1 MFGLKRE
8 TPPSMAVV
16 DRFDPLVFVLQSKQS
31 FRVVRHA
38 QPHAIL
44 QPSFWQEACFGFCE
58 ADAMPRARHQLRRCD
73 SLAKRREATR
83 SEALARGK
91 PTWKARGFTLSGSR
105 NGPARSKGSMGHPG
119 KGCRLRG
126 GPGWRLW
133 SPAEGKLLLSFGFTF
148 LALSKPSLLF
158 K

>member
-16 DRFDPLVFVLQSKQS
+16 DRFDPLVLQSKQS
-31 FRVVRHA
+31 LGVVGHA

-44 QPSFWQEACFGFCE
+44 QPSFWQEACFGE
-58 ADAMPRARHQLRRCD
+58 ADAMPRARHQLRRCA

-83 SEALARGK
+83 SDAKPWHAPSRRG
-91 PTWKARGFTLSGSR
+91 RQGGVTLSGSR
-105 NGPARSKGSMGHPG
+105 DGPARSKGSVGHLG
-119 KGCRLRG
+119 KGCRLRA
-126 GPGWRLW
+126 GPGWKLW
-133 SPAEGKLLLSFGFTF
+133 SPAGGKLLLSFGFTF